1 MHNYRRNSPEA
12 AARIVALVLISDGNA
27 SKSEFEVLNG
37 LGGVRDLGLDPK
49 DMPCIVQTL
58 CEDLLMEGF
67 DGRTILSRV
76 GDGLM
81 ASLMAEVDDLLLQA
95 RVLRIAKKVI
105 YADRHLSDAE
115 FAMVDA
121 ISRHW
126 RLRSYRERDMAA
138 PVAYQCV

>member
-1 MHNYRRNSPEA
+1 MRTYPHNSPEA

-37 LGGVRDLGLDPK
+37 PGGVRDLGLEPK

-67 DGRTILSRV
+67 DGRSVLSHV

-95 RVLRIAKKVI
+95 QVLRIARTVI
-105 YADRHLSDAE
+105 YADRHLSEAE

-126 RLRSYRERDMAA
+126 RVRSYRERDMAA
-138 PVAYQCV
+138 PVAYQHV